1 VTADNRFEV
10 HFEVDQSLITSNHR
24 KLLNQCNPN
33 HYLKDS
39 QKTFDQLV
47 DKNLFTNKYQFKTEK
62 EITSIV
68 GDSKNNKLYA
78 GCSTGEILTFET
90 ETGRLVNTMKASKEK
105 ITCLELSID
114 NQTLYSGS

>member
-24 KLLNQCNPN
+24 KLLNQCNPE

-47 DKNLFTNKYQFKTEK
+47 DKNLFTNKYQIKTEK
-62 EITSIV
+62 IFSIV
-68 GDSKNNKLYA
+68 VDSKNNKLYA
-78 GCSTGEILTFET
+78 GCIEGEILTFET
-90 ETGRLVNTMKASKEK
+90 ETGRLVNTMKAS
-105 ITCLELSID
+105 
-114 NQTLYSGS
+114 N